1 MQLQV
6 TNSPFS
12 QEQVDLL
19 NQLLPTLTENQKIW
33 LSGYLASQASAGAA
47 PATAEAPAVQE
58 TPAQQAEQAETASK
72 EVTILFGS
80 QTGNG
85 QMIAEDSS
93 RRLKDHGYN
102 VTVSSMDDFK
112 TKNMKKIENLL
123 VIVSTHGEGDPP
135 DNALS
140 FYEFL
145 HGRKAPKLEDARFSV
160 LALGDTSYEH
170 FCQTGKDLDQRIENL
185 GGTRLYPRVDCDVD
199 FDDDAE
205 EWIQGVLS
213 SLNEL
218 QEETAQAAA
227 APAGAAAPTAPT
239 AEQPA
244 YSRTNPFRA
253 EILEN
258 INLNGRGSAK
268 ETRHVELSLEG
279 SGLTFEPGD
288 SLGMFPENDPLL
300 VDQLI
305 REMDWNPEETVVLNK
320 QGDIRSLR
328 EALLSHFEITVLTKP
343 LLEKMSKLT
352 NNEKL
357 QELLETG
364 QADELRTYLE
374 GRDLLDLLKD
384 YGPWQG
390 GAADVVGNLRKIPP
404 RLYSIASSP
413 SANPDEV
420 HLTVGAVR
428 YDAHGR
434 PRTGVCSGQC
444 AERTEPGDTLPIY
457 IQHNPNFKL
466 PENPSAPVIMVG
478 PGTGIAP
485 FRSFV
490 EEREEVEADGKS
502 WLFFG
507 DQHFRT
513 DFLYQTEWQQWLED
527 GSLSKMDVAFSR
539 DNEEKVYVQHRIL
552 ENSGEVYQWLQDGAF
567 LYICGDEKR
576 MAHDVHEALV
586 TVLENEGNMTHEEAE
601 AYMLD
606 LQQQKRYQRDVY

>member
-33 LSGYLASQASAGAA
+33 LSGYLASQANSGAA
-47 PATAEAPAVQE
+47 PAAEGPAVQE
-58 TPAQQAEQAETASK
+58 SVAPQASQAEAASK

-93 RRLKDHGYN
+93 RRLKDQGYN

-112 TKNMKKIENLL
+112 TKNMKKVENLL

-135 DNALS
+135 DNAIS
-140 FYEFL
+140 FHEFL
-145 HGRKAPKLEDARFSV
+145 NGRKAPKLEDARFSV
-160 LALGDTSYEH
+160 LALGDTSYEY
-170 FCQTGKDLDQRIENL
+170 FCQTGKDFDQRLEDL

-227 APAGAAAPTAPT
+227 APAGAAASAAPAT
-239 AEQPA
+239 EQPA

-253 EILEN
+253 EILDN

-352 NNEKL
+352 NNEKI
-357 QELLETG
+357 QELLDTEH
-364 QADELRTYLE
+364 ADDLRSYLE

-466 PENPSAPVIMVG
+466 PDNPSAPVIMVG

-513 DFLYQTEWQQWLED
+513 DFLYQTEWQQWLEE

-539 DNEEKVYVQHRIL
+539 DNEEKIYVQHRIL
-552 ENSGEVYQWLQDGAF
+552 ENSEEVYQWLQDGAF

-586 TVLENEGNMTHEEAE
+586 SVLEKEGNMTHEEAE

>member
-33 LSGYLASQASAGAA
+33 LSGYLASQATSGAA
-47 PATAEAPAVQE
+47 PAAEAPAAQE
-58 TPAQQAEQAETASK
+58 TAGPQTSQAETASK

-93 RRLKDHGYN
+93 RRLKDQGYN

-112 TKNMKKIENLL
+112 TKNMKKVENIL

-135 DNALS
+135 DNAIS
-140 FYEFL
+140 FHEFL
-145 HGRKAPKLEDARFSV
+145 KGRKAPKLEDVRFSV
-160 LALGDTSYEH
+160 LALGDTSYEY
-170 FCQTGKDLDQRIENL
+170 FCQTGKDFDQRLEEL

-218 QEETAQAAA
+218 QEETVQAA
-227 APAGAAAPTAPT
+227 APAGGAAPAVPAT
-239 AEQPA
+239 EQPS

-253 EILEN
+253 EILDN
-258 INLNGRGSAK
+258 INLNGRGSVK

-357 QELLETG
+357 QELLETEH
-364 QADELRTYLE
+364 ADDLRTYLE

-390 GAADVVGNLRKIPP
+390 GAADVVSNLRKIPP

-434 PRTGVCSGQC
+434 ARTGVCSGQC

-466 PENPSAPVIMVG
+466 PDNPSAPVIMVG

-513 DFLYQTEWQQWLED
+513 DFLYQTEWQQWLEE

-586 TVLENEGNMTHEEAE
+586 TVLEKEGNMTHEEAE
-601 AYMLD
+601 AFMLD

>member
-1 MQLQV
+1 
-6 TNSPFS
+6 
-12 QEQVDLL
+12 
-19 NQLLPTLTENQKIW
+19 
-33 LSGYLASQASAGAA
+33 
-47 PATAEAPAVQE
+47 
-58 TPAQQAEQAETASK
+58 
-72 EVTILFGS
+72 
-80 QTGNG
+80 
-85 QMIAEDSS
+85 
-93 RRLKDHGYN
+93 
-102 VTVSSMDDFK
+102 
-112 TKNMKKIENLL
+112 
-123 VIVSTHGEGDPP
+123 
-135 DNALS
+135 
-140 FYEFL
+140 
-145 HGRKAPKLEDARFSV
+145 
-160 LALGDTSYEH
+160 
-170 FCQTGKDLDQRIENL
+170 
-185 GGTRLYPRVDCDVD
+185 
-199 FDDDAE
+199 
-205 EWIQGVLS
+205 
-213 SLNEL
+213 
-218 QEETAQAAA
+218 
-227 APAGAAAPTAPT
+227 
-239 AEQPA
+239 
-244 YSRTNPFRA
+244 
-253 EILEN
+253 
-258 INLNGRGSAK
+258 
-268 ETRHVELSLEG
+268 
-279 SGLTFEPGD
+279 
-288 SLGMFPENDPLL
+288 
-300 VDQLI
+300 
-305 REMDWNPEETVVLNK
+305 
-320 QGDIRSLR
+320 
-328 EALLSHFEITVLTKP
+328 
-343 LLEKMSKLT
+343 MSKLT

-357 QELLETG
+357 SELLETE
-364 QADELRTYLE
+364 QADDLRSYLE

-466 PENPSAPVIMVG
+466 PDNPSAPVIMVG

-513 DFLYQTEWQQWLED
+513 DFLYQTEWQQWLEE

-552 ENSGEVYQWLQDGAF
+552 ENSEEVYQWLQDGAF

-576 MAHDVHEALV
+576 MAHDVHDALV
-586 TVLENEGNMTHEEAE
+586 TVLEQEGNMTHEEAE

>member
-1 MQLQV
+1 MQV

-185 GGTRLYPRVDCDVD
+185 GGARLYPRVDCDVD

>member
-33 LSGYLASQASAGAA
+33 LSGYLASQATSGAA
-47 PATAEAPAVQE
+47 PAAAEGPSVQESAVPEASQAEA
-58 TPAQQAEQAETASK
+58 ASK

-93 RRLKDHGYN
+93 RRLQDQGYN

-112 TKNMKKIENLL
+112 TKNMKKVENLL

-135 DNALS
+135 DNAIS
-140 FYEFL
+140 FHEFL
-145 HGRKAPKLEDARFSV
+145 NGRKAPKLEDARFSV
-160 LALGDTSYEH
+160 LALGDTSYEY
-170 FCQTGKDLDQRIENL
+170 FCQTGKDFDQRLEDL

-218 QEETAQAAA
+218 QEETAQASE
-227 APAGAAAPTAPT
+227 APAGAPASAAPAT
-239 AEQPA
+239 EQPA

-253 EILEN
+253 EILDN
-258 INLNGRGSAK
+258 INLNGRGSVK

-357 QELLETG
+357 PELLETE
-364 QADELRTYLE
+364 QADDLRSYLE

-420 HLTVGAVR
+420 HLTIGAVR

-466 PENPSAPVIMVG
+466 PDSPSAPVIMVG

-513 DFLYQTEWQQWLED
+513 DFLYQTEWQQWLEE

-552 ENSGEVYQWLQDGAF
+552 ENSEEVYQWLQDGAF

-586 TVLENEGNMTHEEAE
+586 TVLEKEGNMTHEAAE

>member
-33 LSGYLASQASAGAA
+33 LSGYLASQATSGAA
-47 PATAEAPAVQE
+47 PAAEGPAVQE
-58 TPAQQAEQAETASK
+58 SAAPQASQAEAASK

-93 RRLKDHGYN
+93 RRLKDQGYN

-112 TKNMKKIENLL
+112 TKNMKKVENLL

-135 DNALS
+135 DNAIS
-140 FYEFL
+140 FHEFL
-145 HGRKAPKLEDARFSV
+145 NGRKAPKLEDARFSV
-160 LALGDTSYEH
+160 LALGDTSYEY
-170 FCQTGKDLDQRIENL
+170 FCQTGKDFDQRLEDL

-227 APAGAAAPTAPT
+227 APAGAAASAAPAT
-239 AEQPA
+239 EQPA

-253 EILEN
+253 EILDN
-258 INLNGRGSAK
+258 INLNGRGSVK

-352 NNEKL
+352 NNEKI
-357 QELLETG
+357 QELLDTEH
-364 QADELRTYLE
+364 ADDLRSYLE

-466 PENPSAPVIMVG
+466 PDNPSAPVIMVG

-513 DFLYQTEWQQWLED
+513 DFLYQTEWQQWLEE

-552 ENSGEVYQWLQDGAF
+552 ENSEEVYQWLQDGAF

-586 TVLENEGNMTHEEAE
+586 SVLEKEGNMTHEEAE